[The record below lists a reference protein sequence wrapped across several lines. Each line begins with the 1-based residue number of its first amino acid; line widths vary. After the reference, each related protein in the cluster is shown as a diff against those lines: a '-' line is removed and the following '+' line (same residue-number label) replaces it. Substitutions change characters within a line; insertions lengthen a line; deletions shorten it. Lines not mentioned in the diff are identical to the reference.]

1 MKVCIECQ
9 QEVVGKRAVRV
20 KEDNIIGTLRWV
32 KRRLGIAKENELYV
46 CEDHLK
52 KHLEKRKDFEKSMVI
67 SAILTSILLLIL
79 LVSIAISGRIELW
92 AIVSTIVLI
101 ILLVFLSLVFKYVP
115 NVEST
120 EAELIQQEQQ
130 EKEKTKKKRTG

>member
-20 KEDNIIGTLRWV
+20 KEDRIIGVLRWL
-32 KRRLGIAKENELYV
+32 KRKLGIAKENELYV

-67 SAILTSILLLIL
+67 FAILTSILLLIL

-92 AIVSTIVLI
+92 AIVSTIALI
-101 ILLVFLSLVFKYVP
+101 VLLVFFSLVFRYVP

-120 EAELIQQEQQ
+120 EPKLIQQE
-130 EKEKTKKKRTG
+130 KEMKKKKRG

>member
-20 KEDNIIGTLRWV
+20 KEDRIIGVLRWL
-32 KRRLGIAKENELYV
+32 KRKLGIAKENELYV

-52 KHLEKRKDFEKSMVI
+52 RHLEKRKDFEKSMVI
-67 SAILTSILLLIL
+67 FAILTSILLLIL

-92 AIVSTIVLI
+92 AIVSTIALI
-101 ILLVFLSLVFKYVP
+101 VLLVFFSLVFRYVP

-120 EAELIQQEQQ
+120 EPELIQQE
-130 EKEKTKKKRTG
+130 KEMKKKKRG